1 MNARENASKALV
13 EEVVRS
19 IGAVRLRVLGTSM
32 VPAMLPGDLVSIRR
46 ASLDEISVGEVVLFL
61 QNGRLFVHRVVG
73 RNEVSAAGNP
83 EGHYLI
89 TRGDRLRHD
98 DPPVSSR
105 ELLGRVVSIERDNR
119 NIELAPHGSNG
130 LFARLLRASD
140 RATYLYLRLGAC
152 WRTLFFWGPMPGVT
166 AVTES
171 CGVVVEIG
179 GLPIRL
185 RCADRDFIC
194 QIEERYAGF
203 LSSSTDATFDFEIE
217 LAPKDT
223 ESGDDDLRV
232 AWDSGR
238 WLMERGDFR
247 AEWNPSTARGRIQ
260 QTINPYSLDSV
271 LRIVH
276 TLLLA
281 RKGGFLLH
289 ASSAIR
295 NGRAFLFSG
304 VSGAGKTTMAR
315 LAPSDAALLTDEIS
329 YVIRRESSYFAVGT
343 PFFGELA
350 RPGENLQAPI
360 EALYLLAKGPENKIE
375 PIEGAAAVRGLLG
388 NILFFARDPEFV
400 KLIFDAACEFVNH
413 VPVRRLTFVP
423 DASVWELIV

>member
-1 MNARENASKALV
+1 MP
-13 EEVVRS
+13 
-19 IGAVRLRVLGTSM
+19 SM
-32 VPAMLPGDLVSIRR
+32 
-46 ASLDEISVGEVVLFL
+46 
-61 QNGRLFVHRVVG
+61 
-73 RNEVSAAGNP
+73 
-83 EGHYLI
+83 
-89 TRGDRLRHD
+89 
-98 DPPVSSR
+98 
-105 ELLGRVVSIERDNR
+105 
-119 NIELAPHGSNG
+119 
-130 LFARLLRASD
+130 
-140 RATYLYLRLGAC
+140 
-152 WRTLFFWGPMPGVT
+152 T

-185 RCADRDFIC
+185 RCSDRDFVRK
-194 QIEERYAGF
+194 IEERYSGF
-203 LSSSTDATFDFEIE
+203 LNPSSDATFDFEIE
-217 LAPKDT
+217 LAPPGT
-223 ESGDDDLRV
+223 VSGDEDV
-232 AWDSGR
+232 NVQCNSGR

-247 AEWNPSTARGRIQ
+247 AEWNPATSRGRIQ
-260 QTINPYSLDSV
+260 QTTNPFSLDSV

-315 LAPSDAALLTDEIS
+315 LAPPDASLLTDEIS
-329 YVIRRESSYFAVGT
+329 YVLRREASYDAVGT
-343 PFFGELA
+343 PFYGELA

-360 EALYLLAKGPENKIE
+360 EALYLLAKGPKNKIE
-375 PIEGAAAVRGLLG
+375 PIEGAEAVRGLLG
-388 NILFFARDPEFV
+388 NILFFARDTEFV
-400 KLIFDAACEFVNH
+400 KLVFDTACEFVNR